1 LLLQCLLVAVFCAI
15 KYGLRGHKMGLH
27 ATYGD
32 GTEISPQEM
41 TEIRQAIHQNMVY
54 SRWQRGDM
62 LWIDNFRVS
71 HGRQPTYDK
80 GRKVVVAWADPVR
93 KANAVHH
100 QAVDSVVASK
110 STVEPEL
117 VREPAVS
124 MENPQERTPES
135 TLTKQESSNLHDDLQ
150 DKILLQEAVNKLL
163 VSSENPQD
171 MELNDQ
177 TLQVLK
183 NMVAQAEARNKVT
196 QPPPPSQHTKRLSA
210 TTPDFWQPED

>member
-1 LLLQCLLVAVFCAI
+1 
-15 KYGLRGHKMGLH
+15 
-27 ATYGD
+27 
-32 GTEISPQEM
+32 
-41 TEIRQAIHQNMVY
+41 
-54 SRWQRGDM
+54 M

-93 KANAVHH
+93 KANAVHK
-100 QAVDSVVASK
+100 AVVDPVVSSTSK
-110 STVEPEL
+110 STATVEPPPEL
-117 VREPAVS
+117 VSERTKTSNNSNDDLPAVY

-150 DKILLQEAVNKLL
+150 AKILLQEAVSKLM

-183 NMVAQAEARNKVT
+183 NMVAQAEARKVMT
-196 QPPPPSQHTKRLSA
+196 QPQPPLSQHTKRLSA
-210 TTPDFWQPED
+210 TAPDFWQPED